1 MRIILV
7 NLRWPSIIKDY
18 LILSM
23 EKLAVFSFFSGSGFL
38 DLGFEHSDF
47 DIKFVNE
54 NHLPFLDAY
63 KYTRNQLK
71 IIPPEYGYSSN
82 SIEYFMQG
90 AGKLYLKK
98 LIEDVRTKYY
108 LFGFIG
114 GPPCPDFSV
123 GGKNKGKDGKNGK
136 LTKIYI
142 DLVINNK
149 PDFFVFENV
158 KGLWRTKRHR
168 EFYEE
173 IKQGLMNEDYLITE
187 RLTNC
192 IEFGA
197 PQDRD
202 RIIMFGIRKKYI
214 PYSSQLTFKN
224 MAFNW
229 EKYIK
234 YDKEKVLD
242 KSIWPS
248 VEDYQEGSYKPMP
261 KHLLN
266 LSKLTIQHWFEKND
280 VENHPNASHHFVPR
294 AGLAKMKIIGEGD
307 DRKKSYK
314 RLHRWRYS
322 PTAAYGNNEVHLH
335 PYKNRRL
342 SAAEALAIQSMP
354 KEFYLPE
361 NMSLSNMFKT
371 IGNGIPYLASLGIA
385 NTVSDFLNRLLYDL

>member
-54 NHLPFLDAY
+54 NYLPFLDAY

-82 SIEYFMQG
+82 SIEDFMQG
-90 AGKLYLKK
+90 AGKLYLKN

-123 GGKNKGKDGKNGK
+123 GGKNQGKDGKNGK

-142 DLVINNK
+142 DLVINNN

-173 IKQGLMNEDYLITE
+173 IKQRLMNEDYLITE

-197 PQDRD
+197 PQDRE

-214 PYSSQLTFKN
+214 PYSITFKDI
-224 MAFNW
+224 AFNW
-229 EKYIK
+229 
-234 YDKEKVLD
+234 
-242 KSIWPS
+242 
-248 VEDYQEGSYKPMP
+248 
-261 KHLLN
+261 
-266 LSKLTIQHWFEKND
+266 
-280 VENHPNASHHFVPR
+280 
-294 AGLAKMKIIGEGD
+294 
-307 DRKKSYK
+307 
-314 RLHRWRYS
+314 
-322 PTAAYGNNEVHLH
+322 
-335 PYKNRRL
+335 
-342 SAAEALAIQSMP
+342 
-354 KEFYLPE
+354 
-361 NMSLSNMFKT
+361 
-371 IGNGIPYLASLGIA
+371 
-385 NTVSDFLNRLLYDL
+385 